1 MESGFVILLHLW
13 STHLPK
19 TFTEDSCGR
28 WFWWNQYRNTSL
40 FTCSGCSSVLA
51 PKDSIA
57 LFQIDCATEG
67 PADAAPLCYFYLSH
81 LSAAAEKQHLN
92 ERAE

>member
-28 WFWWNQYRNTSL
+28 WLVVEPVPQHEPLHLQR
-40 FTCSGCSSVLA
+40 CSSVLA